1 MGEHEPPTNRSFYFS
16 LAASTI
22 RFAIIVALVIGGVVV
37 IDQAF
42 APPSA
47 AGGGGGDGGGGPVT
61 GLTGGPTT
69 TQSPQP
75 TAPTGSTGNTQP
87 EPSPQVEGVRVA
99 VFNGSGQTGLAA
111 DTMQTFED
119 DFGYV
124 EAQPPADAPAPYSVT
139 TIYYRGA
146 DDKVEGEY
154 LAETFFAPLGV
165 EAKVKKLQPGTA
177 DINQDVQLAI
187 FLGTDYSAASA

>member
-1 MGEHEPPTNRSFYFS
+1 MGAHEPPTSRSFFFS

-22 RFAIIVALVIGGVVV
+22 RFAIILALVVGGVVV

-42 APPSA
+42 QAPPSS
-47 AGGGGGDGGGGPVT
+47 GSGGGGDGGGVP
-61 GLTGGPTT
+61 GLTGPGPTT
-69 TQSPQP
+69 TETPQP

-99 VFNGSGQTGLAA
+99 VFNGAGVTGLAG
-111 DTMQTFED
+111 DTMLTLED
-119 DFGYV
+119 QYGYV
-124 EAQPPADAPAPYSVT
+124 EAQPPTDAPAPYAVT

-146 DDKVEGEY
+146 DNKVEAEF
-154 LAETFFAPLGV
+154 LADDFFAPLEV
-165 EAKVKKLQPGTA
+165 EIKRLEPGTA

-187 FLGTDYSAASA
+187 FLGSDYAAQAA

>member
-1 MGEHEPPTNRSFYFS
+1 MGAHEPPTHRSFYFS

-22 RFAIIVALVIGGVVV
+22 RFAIILALVVGGVVV

-42 APPSA
+42 QAPASS
-47 AGGGGGDGGGGPVT
+47 GSGGDGGDGVP
-61 GLTGGPTT
+61 GLTGPGPTT
-69 TQSPQP
+69 TTTPAP
-75 TAPTGSTGNTQP
+75 TAPTGATGNTQP

-146 DDKVEGEY
+146 DNKVEAEY
-154 LAETFFAPLGV
+154 LAETFFAPLQV